1 MDKVVHTGIENCLED
16 IDRHWIQ
23 YTDDYTMRN
32 VQYKEKNHRG
42 YTISVGFFDIS
53 GALGNPRIMED
64 GNESSQTMGLNT
76 TFHEVDG
83 IMT

>member
-1 MDKVVHTGIENCLED
+1 MDNYLED

-32 VQYKEKNHRG
+32 EQLKEEDH
-42 YTISVGFFDIS
+42 GFYAINVDAFNIE

-64 GNESSQTMGLNT
+64 DNE
-76 TFHEVDG
+76 
-83 IMT
+83 